1 MKDLVYYTVGYN
13 NSYID
18 VVVLSIKTLRIF
30 NQTVDILLLCDQ
42 SMRNEC
48 EEKLKDLRVFLYT
61 FPDSPTP
68 EASSIQK
75 LSIFQYPRISE
86 YDRAL
91 FIDGD
96 TVIHLD
102 VSVIIERVV
111 NPAVL
116 YVGTENEKME
126 SHIGFYHSLANYT
139 SEQLNFLKDNR
150 IYGFN
155 AGCFAFCV
163 TDVMRTHF
171 RNIQY
176 MIATYM
182 GGVFYEQS
190 FMNVY
195 FNINNMTDRTVLTA
209 DTYQIF
215 PNNERYGGRIVHF
228 TGGPGKAIV
237 KITSMKE
244 YINNFMATLL
254 SV

>member
-13 NSYID
+13 KSYID

-48 EEKLKDLRVFLYT
+48 EEKLKDLRVFLHT
-61 FPDSPTP
+61 FPDSSTP
-68 EASSIQK
+68 ESSSMQK

-86 YDRAL
+86 YDRVL

-126 SHIGFYHSLANYT
+126 SHTAIYHSLVKYT
-139 SEQLNFLKDNR
+139 SEQLNFLKENR

-163 TDVMRTHF
+163 SDVMMTHF

-176 MIATYM
+176 MIATHK
-182 GGVFYEQS
+182 GAFFYEQS

-195 FNINNMTDRTVLTA
+195 FNLNNMTDRTVLTA
-209 DTYQIF
+209 DTYRLF
-215 PNNERYGGRIVHF
+215 PNNELYEGRIVHF
-228 TGGPGKAIV
+228 TGGPGNVNI
-237 KITSMKE
+237 KIRSMKE